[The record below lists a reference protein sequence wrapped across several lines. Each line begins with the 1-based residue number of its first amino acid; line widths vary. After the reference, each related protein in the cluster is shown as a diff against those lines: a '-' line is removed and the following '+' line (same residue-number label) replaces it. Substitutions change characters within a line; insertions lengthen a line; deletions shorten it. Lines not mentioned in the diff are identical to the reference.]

1 MDYSVRPMNTA
12 ALSTPNSG
20 VSWVLCRADYIKGV
34 FIPLAPLPPL
44 SIKKERSDPSLKSE
58 ASTSHPA
65 SSLILSVTAKP
76 TADQSE
82 GLVIDSDVVEWTSK
96 DDKKLKELVNKQ
108 GRDWKKVANLIN
120 KALFQDQEVRSAS
133 ECSERWATLT
143 TKTPI
148 LKAGRRWTDPEAA
161 KMLELWLN
169 YDGKWDLICKSM
181 ERSVTACKSRFKTIV
196 SDTRKQLNLQSASKE
211 TVIRR
216 AQALYSSH

>member
-1 MDYSVRPMNTA
+1 MDYSVRPVETA

-20 VSWVLCRADYIKGV
+20 VSWVLCRADYVKGV

-44 SIKKERSDPSLKSE
+44 PIKKERSDLSLKSE
-58 ASTSHPA
+58 VSASRQTP
-65 SSLILSVTAKP
+65 SLILSVTAKSVP
-76 TADQSE
+76 DPSE
-82 GLVIDSDVVEWTSK
+82 GLVIDSDIVEWTSK

-108 GRDWKKVANLIN
+108 GKDWKKVANLIN

-143 TKTPI
+143 TKRTGV
-148 LKAGRRWTDPEAA
+148 KGGKRWTKPETA

-169 YDGKWDLICKSM
+169 YDGKWDLICESM
-181 ERSVTACKSRFKTIV
+181 ERSVTACKTRLKTIV
-196 SDTRKQLNLQSASKE
+196 SDTRKQLNLQSASQE

-216 AQALYSSH
+216 AQDLYSSH